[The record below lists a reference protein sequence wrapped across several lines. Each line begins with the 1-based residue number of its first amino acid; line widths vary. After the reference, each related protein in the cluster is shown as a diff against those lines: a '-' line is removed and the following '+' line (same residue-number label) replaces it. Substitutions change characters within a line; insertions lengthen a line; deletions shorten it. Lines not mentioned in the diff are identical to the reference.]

1 VVTGG
6 RDDGEG
12 PGAGR
17 FQNQMRVAVVV
28 VSFPPFLSR
37 PLGHHATGLP
47 PRFGSDA
54 VASGVGRGGDREA
67 SRGHPTSRNKRRL
80 TCSCQRL
87 VHGSAAESI
96 ERLRLGHPRQGQ
108 QPRRGVPQNPP
119 RAPPLLS
126 VGKPRRR
133 ARLSGVPARRA
144 RVLRHRPSSL
154 GQRSR
159 DSRGKGPTAHDGR
172 QATTSASQMQILPSG
187 LTDRYRPLA
196 IHRWC
201 WFNPRSMA
209 SLDEAFAFSTSTRRC
224 GTSKLK
230 VVLTAQ
236 RLVDT

>member
-1 VVTGG
+1 MFEVLIRKKLGIDVKANS
-6 RDDGEG
+6 
-12 PGAGR
+12 PG
-17 FQNQMRVAVVV
+17 VAW
-28 VSFPPFLSR
+28 R
-37 PLGHHATGLP
+37 
-47 PRFGSDA
+47 
-54 VASGVGRGGDREA
+54 
-67 SRGHPTSRNKRRL
+67 
-80 TCSCQRL
+80 
-87 VHGSAAESI
+87 AAE
-96 ERLRLGHPRQGQ
+96 PAA
-108 QPRRGVPQNPP
+108 
-119 RAPPLLS
+119 APPLHD
-126 VGKPRRR
+126 RWR
-133 ARLSGVPARRA
+133 ARLSSVPARRA

-201 WFNPRSMA
+201 WLFNPRSMA

-236 RLVDT
+236 RLVDTWIRSLWYQRAKERPLYSQVGQHFCSIILPCWAS